1 MGNDKI
7 RFGFGC
13 AIAAQVAWGLF
24 PIYIHFLKSH
34 DALAVVAHRIY
45 WSFVLLISL
54 LGVARFVRSQHLPS
68 LNEIQA
74 GLKSPRTLVTCFFA
88 ALLIVTNWIGFIWAV
103 LHDHKVDASLG
114 YYICPQLVVI
124 LGVIFQRERLA
135 RIQWVGFALTSLG
148 VLYMVRSS
156 ASMPLVSL
164 TVAFSFGFYALLKK
178 RISLSALDGLTL
190 ESGFL
195 FVPAIIYLSFYCDFL
210 PSAELA
216 ASGQPSD
223 GPTVFTRSWQ
233 LNALLVG
240 CGVATVVPLA
250 MYATALKHIP
260 LSTVGL
266 LQFIGPTIQF
276 FIGTF
281 VYHEQFDRS
290 RLIGFVIVWAGV
302 GIYLASMRSSTS
314 RSTSADN
321 TRRESKR

>member
-13 AIAAQVAWGLF
+13 AIGAQVAWGLF
-24 PIYIHFLKSH
+24 PIYVHFLKSH
-34 DALAVVAHRIY
+34 DDLAVVAHRIL

-54 LGVARFVRSQHLPS
+54 LWVARFVRSQHLPS
-68 LNEIQA
+68 LEEIRA
-74 GLKSPRTLVTCFFA
+74 GLKNRRTMVTCFFA
-88 ALLIVTNWIGFIWAV
+88 ALLIVTNWIVFIWAV
-103 LHDHKVDASLG
+103 LHEHKVDASLG

-164 TVAFSFGFYALLKK
+164 TVAFAFGFYALLKK
-178 RISLSALDGLTL
+178 RVSLSALGGLTF

-195 FVPAIIYLSFYCDFL
+195 FVPALIYLAFFCDFL
-210 PSAELA
+210 PSSELA
-216 ASGQPSD
+216 ASAQPD

-233 LNALLVG
+233 LNVLLVG

-276 FIGTF
+276 LIGTF
-281 VYHEQFDRS
+281 VYHETFDRS
-290 RLIGFVIVWAGV
+290 RLVGFVIVFAGV
-302 GIYLASMRSSTS
+302 GIYLASMRSAFSV
-314 RSTSADN
+314 AKDP
-321 TRRESKR
+321 